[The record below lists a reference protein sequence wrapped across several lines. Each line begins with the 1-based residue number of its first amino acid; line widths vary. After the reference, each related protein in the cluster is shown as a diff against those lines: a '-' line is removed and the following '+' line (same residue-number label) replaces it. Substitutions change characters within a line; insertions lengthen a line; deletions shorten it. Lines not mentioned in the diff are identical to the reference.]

1 MKRRV
6 VSSPFLSYQVIDIVL
21 FYKVSVKYYAF
32 NWVSLRLDVLPK
44 FYYSLFQSYRDLWRH
59 R

>member
-32 NWVSLRLDVLPK
+32 NWVSLLIDILPN
-44 FYYSLFQSYRDLWRH
+44 FDYSPLQSYRDLWRH